1 MKRVLV
7 LGCPGSGKTYFS
19 KRLAQKTNLPLV
31 HIDNIYWNKDK
42 VSCSRE
48 ELINRL
54 KPILAQEEWILDG
67 NYHQT
72 LELRLERCTDVFFL
86 NLPREVCVRGM
97 KERIGVVRDD
107 IPWVESEEDAEEL
120 IEWTKDYEEKTRP
133 IELELLKKYPKINVV
148 EFSSQSEMDE
158 YLKNL

>member
-48 ELINRL
+48 ELIERL

-86 NLPREVCVRGM
+86 NLPREICVKGM

-133 IELELLKKYPKINVV
+133 IELELLKKHPNINVI
-148 EFSSQSEMDE
+148 EFSSQSEVDD